1 MPKKKHVVDLTADER
16 TELRAFVRKGNPG
29 ARKVTRAHIL
39 LLADEDRTDAEIA
52 SSLHV
57 GQATVERT
65 RKKLVEGGN
74 LEAALNEQKRCGV
87 RRKLDGETVAFLV
100 ALACSDAPAGR
111 ESWTMQLLAD
121 KLIELKKVDSIS
133 DETVRRR
140 LKEDRI
146 KPWQKKEWCIP
157 KVDAE
162 FVWRMEA
169 ILDLYAESHDP
180 QRPRVCFDESPYQ
193 MVSEVRLPLPMQ
205 PGQPQRYDYE
215 YRREGTR
222 NLFMFVQPE
231 ASWRHVKVT
240 ERRTK
245 QDFAHCMKELV
256 DIHFP
261 EAKVVRVI
269 LDNLNTHTPAAL
281 YEAFEPAEARR
292 ICRKLEFHFTPKH
305 GSWLNMAEIEFS
317 VLSGQCLGQRI
328 GDEGT
333 LESEIAAWEDRRN
346 EQRATINW
354 QFTVP
359 KAREKLGRLYP
370 S

>member
-1 MPKKKHVVDLTADER
+1 MSKKYVVDLTADER
-16 TELRAFVRKGNPG
+16 TELLTLIKKGRPG
-29 ARKVTRAHIL
+29 ARKIARAHIL
-39 LLADEDRTDAEIA
+39 LLADEGRTDAEIA

-57 GQATVERT
+57 SLATIERT
-65 RKKLVEGGN
+65 RKKFVEGSI
-74 LEAALNEQKRCGV
+74 LVALNEQKRCGAK
-87 RRKLDGETVAFLV
+87 RKLDGGQVAFLV
-100 ALACSDAPAGR
+100 ALACSDAPEGR

-121 KLIELKKVDSIS
+121 KLVELKKVDSIS

-140 LKEDRI
+140 LKENQL
-146 KPWQKKEWCIP
+146 KPWQKKQWCIP

-162 FVWRMEA
+162 FVWRMEDV
-169 ILDLYAESHDP
+169 LDLYAEPYDP

-193 MVSEVRLPLPMQ
+193 MVSEVRHPLPMQ

-231 ASWRHVKVT
+231 AGWRHVKVT

-261 EAKVVRVI
+261 EVKVVRVT

-292 ICRKLEFHFTPKH
+292 ILRKLEFHFTPKH

-317 VLSGQCLGQRI
+317 VLGGQCLGQRI

-333 LESEIAAWEDRRN
+333 LKSEIAAWEDRRN
-346 EQRATINW
+346 EQRSTINW

-359 KAREKLGRLYP
+359 NAREKLGRLYP